1 MCLHTPFSLLR
12 SAARTGERT
21 MELFAR
27 LPLVD
32 VGSCQPTLPR
42 AIIYGMTVIGVSC
55 DLVNPAPGGATRDGN
70 R

>member
-1 MCLHTPFSLLR
+1 
-12 SAARTGERT
+12 